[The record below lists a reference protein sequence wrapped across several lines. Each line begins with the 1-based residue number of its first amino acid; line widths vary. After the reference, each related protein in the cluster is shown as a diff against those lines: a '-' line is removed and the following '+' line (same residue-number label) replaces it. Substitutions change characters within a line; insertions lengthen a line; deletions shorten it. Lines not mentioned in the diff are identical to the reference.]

1 MAAVVP
7 VPQSD
12 PGAGY
17 RAQKS
22 DIDAAVT
29 KVLAGGWYILG
40 REVAEFEVEF
50 ASFVGVGHG
59 VGVANG
65 TDALVLAMRAL
76 GIGAGDKVATVSH
89 TAVATVAAIELAGAT
104 PILLDVDAATYAMDV
119 EDLAATLELEQPVK
133 AVIPVHLYGHPA
145 DMPRIVE
152 VADRYGA
159 AVIEDCS
166 QAHGAAHGNRSVGRF
181 GRVACFS
188 LYPTKN
194 LGALGDGGI
203 VVTDDVDVARNLR
216 ELREYG
222 WRERYIS
229 AVPGMNTRLDEM
241 QAAILRVKLRRLA
254 ADNDRRRAIAASYDR
269 GLAGLAVDLP
279 AVGGGAQHVY
289 HQYVIRSPK
298 RDGLRQRLRDR
309 SIGTNIHYPAPVHL
323 QPAYRGRVSL
333 GVSRCAATEA
343 ILPQV
348 LSLPMFPQLTDEQV
362 ERVVREIRD
371 AVADG
376 GR

>member
-1 MAAVVP
+1 MTVPFLDLARVTSAVRKEI
-7 VPQSD
+7 D
-12 PGAGY
+12 GAI
-17 RAQKS
+17 A
-22 DIDAAVT
+22 DVLDA
-29 KVLAGGWYILG
+29 GRFILG
-40 REVAEFEVEF
+40 VKLEAFETAF
-50 ASFVGVGHG
+50 ASVCGVRHAVGVGS
-59 VGVANG
+59 G
-65 TDALVLAMRAL
+65 TDALRLALAAN
-76 GIGAGDKVATVSH
+76 GVGPGDEVVTVSNTCVP
-89 TAVATVAAIELAGAT
+89 TAAAISGVGAV
-104 PILLDVDAATYAMDV
+104 PVFADVDARTYTLDP
-119 EDLAATLELEQPVK
+119 AALEARITARTRAIV
-133 AVIPVHLYGHPA
+133 PVHLYGQCA
-145 DMPRIVE
+145 DMDPILAIANRRGIPV
-152 VADRYGA
+152 V
-159 AVIEDCS
+159 EDCA
-166 QAHGAAHGNRSVGRF
+166 QAHGARVGDRIAGSM
-181 GRVACFS
+181 GRAGAYSF
-188 LYPTKN
+188 YPTKN